1 MMRLSVYSAL
11 IRPQFGVN
19 RYIETR
25 PFASRRPRCSYN
37 GVQLARTPRCEGARL
52 YTVGLVLTIL
62 LLLSF
67 AAHAQE
73 TLRGRVQV
81 AGGGQPV
88 IGGEVFVRSLNRAV
102 LTDSAGR
109 FEVSG
114 LATGPQSVLVSAL
127 GYLPFSITVTL
138 PADGFSFELTRRDQ
152 TTLKEVV
159 VAAPQ
164 TTFGQTR
171 LREVEGT
178 AIFAAKKSEV
188 IVPDNLVAN
197 LATNNARQVY
207 ARVPGLNIWENDGGG
222 LQLSI
227 GGRGLDPNRTSNF
240 NVRQNNYDIS
250 ADALGYPESYYTPP
264 TEAVKRIQLVR
275 GAASLQ
281 YGTQFGGL
289 LNFEMRSPEPDRK
302 AAITSRQTVGSFGFF
317 NSFNSVSGT
326 VGKLSYYT
334 FAQYKRGN
342 GWRPNS
348 QFESKTAYADV
359 RYQFTENLKIGV
371 QVTHMDYLAQQPGG
385 LNDAQFRQDARQ
397 SNRERNWF
405 AVDWNLFN
413 VNTDWK
419 LNARSNVNL
428 TAFGLVAARQ
438 SLGFRPNQIDRRDEG
453 NIGRDLIDGNFRN
466 YGLEARFLN
475 RYQLAGKDGVL
486 LLGTRYYRGNTH
498 SIQGFG
504 PAGRGA
510 DFRFVEPDKFSST
523 KNSSDYRFPNH
534 NVAFFAENI
543 FYLSDKLS
551 VTPGVRYEYIRTR
564 ADGVLNV
571 IDRDLAGN
579 ITQIRSQGEQ
589 RLSRRGFVLGGIG
602 VSYKPR
608 EQREFYANISQN
620 YRSITF
626 SDMQIVNPSAVID
639 PNLQDERGFSA
650 DLGVR
655 GETSGVL
662 TYDVSLFALNYG
674 NRIGEIQEYDDL
686 NRILRRR
693 LNAGRAL
700 IVGLEAYGE
709 VELLNIQNSAG
720 ADAEPSARRWQ
731 WSAFG
736 NVGLIRSRYVASQL
750 PGVQGNQV
758 EFVPA
763 VNLKTGTRIGYGPVK
778 ASLQFLYLS
787 DQFSDAT
794 NSDISGPSAV
804 IGKIPAYRILDAS
817 VSWERRWL
825 KLEASVNN
833 LADARYFTRRA
844 TAYPGPGILPSD
856 GRSYFLTVGVKL

>member
-1 MMRLSVYSAL
+1 MMRLPVYSAL
-11 IRPQFGVN
+11 
-19 RYIETR
+19 
-25 PFASRRPRCSYN
+25 
-37 GVQLARTPRCEGARL
+37 
-52 YTVGLVLTIL
+52 L
-62 LLLSF
+62 LIVFFLLGPT
-67 AAHAQE
+67 AWAQE
-73 TLRGRVQV
+73 TLRGRVLV
-81 AGGGQPV
+81 AGSAQPV
-88 IGGEVFVRSLNRAV
+88 VGGEVYVRSLNRAV

-114 LATGPQSVLVSAL
+114 LAAGPQSVLVSAL
-127 GYLPFSITVTL
+127 GYLPFSLSVTL

-188 IVPDNLVAN
+188 IVPENLVAN

-227 GGRGLDPNRTSNF
+227 GGRGLDPNRTTNF

-302 AAITSRQTVGSFGFF
+302 AAVTSRQTVGSFGFF

-348 QFESKTAYADV
+348 QYESKTAYADV
-359 RYQFTENLKIGV
+359 RYQFAENLKAGL

-385 LNDAQFRQDARQ
+385 LSDKQFLQDARQ

-413 VNTDWK
+413 VNADWK

-438 SLGFRPNQIDRRDEG
+438 SLGFRPNVVENSDNDS
-453 NIGRDLIDGNFRN
+453 NGRDLIDGRFRN

-486 LLGTRYYRGNTH
+486 LLGTRLYRGTTH

-510 DFRFVEPDKFSST
+510 DFQFVDPTRLHST
-523 KNSSDYRFPNH
+523 KNFSDYRFPNT
-534 NVAFFAENI
+534 NAALFAENI

-551 VTPGVRYEYIRTR
+551 VTPGVRYEYIHTQ

-571 IDRDLAGN
+571 IFRDNAGN
-579 ITQIRSQGEQ
+579 IIVTRPQNE
-589 RLSRRGFVLGGIG
+589 SRQSGRGFVLGGLG

-608 EQREFYANISQN
+608 EQVELYSNFSQN

-626 SDMQIVNPSAVID
+626 SDMQIVNPSSIID

-655 GETSGVL
+655 GEKTGVL

-674 NRIGEIQEYDDL
+674 NRIGEIQEYNDL
-686 NRILRRR
+686 NQVYRRR
-693 LNAGRAL
+693 LNVGRAL
-700 IVGLEAYGE
+700 IMGLEAYGE
-709 VELLNIQNSAG
+709 VELLRQAG
-720 ADAEPSARRWQ
+720 PAAATAPAIPEALPAPGWQ

-736 NVGLIRSRYVASQL
+736 NVAFLRGRYVKSLLAE
-750 PGVQGNQV
+750 VQGRQV
-758 EFVPA
+758 EFVPD
-763 VNLKTGTRIGYGPVK
+763 VNLKLGTRVGYGSVK
-778 ASLQFLYLS
+778 ASLQYVFLS
-787 DQFSDAT
+787 EQFSDAN
-794 NSDISGPSAV
+794 NSTIPQPSAV
-804 IGKIPAYRILDAS
+804 TGTIPAYQILDAS

-825 KLEASVNN
+825 KLEASANN

>member
-1 MMRLSVYSAL
+1 MRLPVYKA
-11 IRPQFGVN
+11 
-19 RYIETR
+19 
-25 PFASRRPRCSYN
+25 
-37 GVQLARTPRCEGARL
+37 
-52 YTVGLVLTIL
+52 L
-62 LLLSF
+62 LLLFLLSSGF

-73 TLRGRVQV
+73 ILRGRVQV
-81 AGGGQPV
+81 ASGGQPV
-88 IGGEVFVRSLNRAV
+88 VGGEVFVRSLNRAV
-102 LTDSAGR
+102 LTDSTGR

-114 LATGPQSVLVSAL
+114 LAAGPQSVLVSAL

-188 IVPDNLVAN
+188 IVPENLVAN

-302 AAITSRQTVGSFGFF
+302 AAVTSRQTVGSFGFF

-348 QFESKTAYADV
+348 QYESKTAYADV
-359 RYQFTENLKIGV
+359 RYQFTENLKAGV

-397 SNRERNWF
+397 SNRARNWF

-413 VNTDWK
+413 VNADWK

-428 TAFGLVAARQ
+428 MAFGLVAARQ
-438 SLGFRPNQIDRRDEG
+438 SLGFRPNVVSRPDEDY
-453 NIGRDLIDGNFRN
+453 IGRDLIDGAFRN

-486 LLGTRYYRGNTH
+486 LLGTRLYRGTTH

-510 DFRFVEPDKFSST
+510 DFRFVEPDKFAST
-523 KNSSDYRFPNH
+523 RNYSDYRFPNQ
-534 NVAFFAENI
+534 NVAVFAENI
-543 FYLSDKLS
+543 FYLSDKVS
-551 VTPGVRYEYIRTR
+551 ITPGVRYEYIRTQ
-564 ADGVLNV
+564 ADGVLDAV
-571 IDRDLAGN
+571 FRDLAGN
-579 ITQIRSQGEQ
+579 ITQINRQNEN
-589 RLSRRGFVLGGIG
+589 RLNPRGFLLGGLG
-602 VSYKPR
+602 LSYKPSERR
-608 EQREFYANISQN
+608 ELYANLSQN

-626 SDMQIVNPSAVID
+626 SDMQIVNPSSVID
-639 PNLQDERGFSA
+639 PNLQDETGFSA
-650 DLGVR
+650 DLGLR
-655 GETSGVL
+655 GETPGVL
-662 TYDVSLFALNYG
+662 TYDVSLFALNYN
-674 NRIGEIQEYDDL
+674 NRIGEITQYDAFD
-686 NRILRRR
+686 NPFRRR
-693 LNAGRAL
+693 LNVGQAL

-709 VELLNIQNSAG
+709 AELLPPPPDPA
-720 ADAEPSARRWQ
+720 ATPAAPRWQ

-736 NVGLIRSRYVASQL
+736 NVALIRSQYLRSVL
-750 PGVQGNQV
+750 PLVEGNQV

-763 VNLKTGTRIGYGPVK
+763 INLKTGTRVGYGPVK

-787 DQFSDAT
+787 QQFAEAT
-794 NSDISGPSAV
+794 NDESTTSPSAV
-804 IGKIPAYRILDAS
+804 IGPIPAYQVFDAS

-825 KLEASVNN
+825 KLEGSVNN
-833 LADARYFTRRA
+833 LLDARYFTRRA
-844 TAYPGPGILPSD
+844 TGYPGPGILPSD

>member
-1 MMRLSVYSAL
+1 MMRLLVYSAL
-11 IRPQFGVN
+11 
-19 RYIETR
+19 
-25 PFASRRPRCSYN
+25 
-37 GVQLARTPRCEGARL
+37 
-52 YTVGLVLTIL
+52 LVLWTL
-62 LLLSF
+62 GF
-67 AAHAQE
+67 AAQAQE
-73 TLRGRVQV
+73 TLRGRVQII
-81 AGGGQPV
+81 GSSQPV
-88 IGGEVFVRSLNRAV
+88 VGGEVYVQSLGRAV
-102 LTDSAGR
+102 LTDSTGR
-109 FEVSG
+109 FEATG
-114 LATGPQSVLVSAL
+114 LAAGRQRVRVSAL
-127 GYLPFSITVTL
+127 GYLPLEIDVTL
-138 PADGFSFELTRRDQ
+138 PADGFVLELTRRDQ

-164 TTFGQTR
+164 STFGQTR

-264 TEAVKRIQLVR
+264 TEAVQRIQLVR

-289 LNFEMRSPEPDRK
+289 LNFELRRPEPDRK
-302 AAITSRQTVGSFGFF
+302 AAVTARQTVGSFGFF

-334 FAQYKRGN
+334 FAQYKRGD

-348 QFESKTAYADV
+348 HYASKTAYADV
-359 RYQFTENLKIGV
+359 RYQFTENLKVGA

-385 LNDAQFRQDARQ
+385 LNDEQFRQDARQ

-413 VNTDWK
+413 LNADWK
-419 LNARSNVNL
+419 LSARANVNL

-438 SLGFRPNQIDRRDEG
+438 SLGFRPNVVKNGDNDG
-453 NIGRDLIDGNFRN
+453 NGRDLIDGRFRN

-475 RYQLAGKDGVL
+475 RYRLARRDGVL
-486 LLGTRYYRGNTH
+486 LLGTRLYRGTTH

-510 DFRFVEPDKFSST
+510 DFRFVDPTRLHST
-523 KNSSDYRFPNH
+523 RNFSDYRFPNT
-534 NVAFFAENI
+534 NAALFAENI

-551 VTPGVRYEYIRTR
+551 VTPGVRYEYIRTQ
-564 ADGVLNV
+564 AEGVLDV
-571 IDRDLAGN
+571 IFRDNADN
-579 ITQIRSQGEQ
+579 IIVTKPQNEFRQNSRS
-589 RLSRRGFVLGGIG
+589 LVLGGLG
-602 VSYKPR
+602 VGYKLR
-608 EQREFYANISQN
+608 EQVEIYGNFSQN

-626 SDMQIVNPSAVID
+626 SDMQIVNPSSVID

-655 GETSGVL
+655 GEQTGVL
-662 TYDVSLFALNYG
+662 TYDVSVFALNYG
-674 NRIGEIQEYDDL
+674 NRIGEIQDYNDL
-686 NRILRRR
+686 NQVYRRR
-693 LNAGRAL
+693 LNVGRAL
-700 IVGLEAYGE
+700 VVGLEAYGE
-709 VELLNIQNSAG
+709 VELLRRPDPAVAPAAG
-720 ADAEPSARRWQ
+720 PPAPVPGWQ

-736 NVGLIRSRYVASQL
+736 NVALLRGRYVTSLL
-750 PGVQGNQV
+750 PGVQGRQV
-758 EFVPA
+758 EFVPD
-763 VNLKTGTRIGYGPVK
+763 VNLKLGSRVGYGPLK
-778 ASLQFLYLS
+778 ASLQYLYLS
-787 DQFSDAT
+787 EQFSDAT
-794 NSDISGPSAV
+794 NSTIFQPSAV
-804 IGKIPAYRILDAS
+804 TGTIPAYQILDAS
-817 VSWERRWL
+817 LAWERRWL
-825 KLEASVNN
+825 RLEASVNN
-833 LADARYFTRRA
+833 LANARYFTRRA
-844 TAYPGPGILPSD
+844 TGYPGPGILPSD